1 MGKGRT
7 VPGSLRDREAQDC
20 MRAMMTPV
28 DKDKFDDMWMFDTID
43 GRKIMAMKP
52 LWVENKPSGV
62 ENKKK

>member
-52 LWVENKPSGV
+52 L
-62 ENKKK
+62 